1 MSLRLRIWNDPYCI
15 EIQFSTGSYWIL
27 LIKIFRFANS
37 FIQKRTFFMKFDIE
51 ISVPNNGRCRENSRW
66 DGIVLNGSGDVQIS
80 YSDGTCWLIKKK
92 LPRWPGLQEHP
103 FEWFF
108 GNITFLI
115 WKTKSLFTTKIGRV
129 WDGPWLEIFH
139 SSQTPKSKTSSYMVT
154 PNCHT
159 LHIYTVEYLK
169 LLWVPLATSI
179 CMNLE
184 ILFSINI

>member
-1 MSLRLRIWNDPYCI
+1 
-15 EIQFSTGSYWIL
+15 
-27 LIKIFRFANS
+27 
-37 FIQKRTFFMKFDIE
+37 MKFNIE

-80 YSDGTCWLIKKK
+80 YSDGTCWLIKNK

-169 LLWVPLATSI
+169 LQRVPLATSI

-184 ILFSINI
+184 ILFRINI